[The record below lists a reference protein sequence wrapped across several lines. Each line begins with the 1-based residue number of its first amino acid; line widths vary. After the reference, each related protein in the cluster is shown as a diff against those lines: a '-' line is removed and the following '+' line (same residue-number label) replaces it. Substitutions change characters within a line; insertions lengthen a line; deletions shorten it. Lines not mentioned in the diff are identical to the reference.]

1 MQSSTQPSKLTQG
14 SLAWA
19 AYPLTDKVDKLKRRP
34 VLVISN
40 ALSNELDS
48 DYIVIPITKTIRG
61 ESFSLVI
68 EPGDVEGDL
77 PVSSELRCN
86 KPFTIRGLLVYELI
100 GQLSQSKLNEAIG
113 LLNDSIRLQEPE
125 KA

>member
-1 MQSSTQPSKLTQG
+1 MQSSTQPNKLTQG

-34 VLVISN
+34 VLIISN
-40 ALSNELDS
+40 ESSNELDS

-68 EPGDVEGDL
+68 QPEDVEGDL

-86 KPFTIRGLLVYELI
+86 KPFTIRGLLVYEHI
-100 GQLSQSKLNEAIG
+100 GQLSKSKLNEAIQFV
-113 LLNDSIRLQEPE
+113 NDSIRIQEYRE
-125 KA
+125 I